1 MYQEVGLGVGATK
14 REDSGPWR
22 YLGAR
27 KSVPLGVGVPGSF
40 VVPISVFCARKG
52 RAMMCCGDKKG
63 ARETAVVVGL
73 SGRGV
78 PEVCTRARP

>member
-40 VVPISVFCARKG
+40 VVSRSDFLCQEGKSHDV
-52 RAMMCCGDKKG
+52 
-63 ARETAVVVGL
+63 L
-73 SGRGV
+73 W
-78 PEVCTRARP
+78 